1 MLFEYATALL
11 INSPF
16 LYVQNVCRNC
26 GTTQSYD
33 EMINGKKS
41 CKNDLCR
48 RGKHQYQPPKKFK
61 LKSFE
66 KRMEKS
72 TLRRRLSI
80 AKIEEDT
87 RASFTVTTPKRNR
100 RQQTL
105 IEKVSADDFFT
116 RMAKDIVA
124 RKEKL
129 VRLEHNLRLEK
140 EQRSFKPK
148 STNVKVAAGSGRVKN
163 KKK

>member
-1 MLFEYATALL
+1 
-11 INSPF
+11 
-16 LYVQNVCRNC
+16 
-26 GTTQSYD
+26 
-33 EMINGKKS
+33 
-41 CKNDLCR
+41 
-48 RGKHQYQPPKKFK
+48 
-61 LKSFE
+61 
-66 KRMEKS
+66 MEKS
-72 TLRRRLSI
+72 ALRRRLSI

-148 STNVKVAAGSGRVKN
+148 STNVKLAAGTGSRGSVKN